1 MRVRIDLGYDGTD
14 YAGWAMQPDLRTIE
28 GVLSS
33 ALGQV
38 LRLPEPPRLAV
49 AGRTDAGVHA
59 RGQVAHADLPEGA
72 VAAAQG
78 GGDPDPLAALRH
90 RLAGVLGPDIVIHR
104 VSAAPPGFHARFAAL
119 RRRYAYRICDDAS
132 TLDPLRRREV
142 LLDRRPLDVGAMNQ
156 AASNLL
162 GLNDFAAFCKRRDGA
177 TTRRTLL
184 DFSWA
189 RAEGLVEATVVAD
202 AFCHSMVRALVGAV
216 REVGRG
222 RRPVRWPVEVLR
234 SGAREPSSPVL
245 PAHGLCLEEVTYPTD
260 AMLAHRVSESRASRR

>member
-28 GVLSS
+28 GVLS
-33 ALGQV
+33 AGLGQV

-59 RGQVAHADLPEGA
+59 RGQVAHADLPEEA

-78 GGDPDPLAALRH
+78 RGGPDPLAALRH

-104 VSAAPPGFHARFAAL
+104 VSAAPAGFHARFAAL

-142 LLDRRPLDVGAMNQ
+142 LLDRRPLDVEAMNQ

-162 GLNDFAAFCKRRDGA
+162 GLNDFAAFCKRREGA

-222 RRPVRWPVEVLR
+222 RRPVRWPVEVL
-234 SGAREPSSPVL
+234 GTGVREPSSPVL

-260 AMLAHRVSESRASRR
+260 SMLAHRVSESRASRR